1 MTDKLVSHRQ
11 DLLGTLI
18 QQLEIMQ
25 NRSGD
30 SQDKIRQIDK
40 QIADLSAQ
48 NLVVARLHTNGVLN
62 ATDFAAQSSV
72 ISNKINALRL
82 DRKKALAEDEDDELI
97 YTLKSLDDTLARYV
111 PGTPFSQALFEEIVQ
126 SITVVDNSRLTFHL
140 VAGLAFTEQIPENA
154 RCRTA

>member
-1 MTDKLVSHRQ
+1 MADKLASHRQ
-11 DLLGTLI
+11 DLLGNLI
-18 QQLEIMQ
+18 HQLEMMQ
-25 NRSGD
+25 NRGGE
-30 SQDKIRQIDK
+30 SQEKIRQIDK

-62 ATDFAAQSSV
+62 ATDFATQSSV

-97 YTLKSLDDTLARYV
+97 YTLKNLDDTLTGYV
-111 PGTPFSQALFEEIVQ
+111 PGTTFNQALFEEIVQ
-126 SITVVDNSRLTFHL
+126 SITVVDNARLTFHFIG
-140 VAGLAFTEQIPENA
+140 GLALTEQIPENV